1 LFSKRKSRPSTFVF
15 LVGAGLLLFLVL
27 LVAGFAISRYLGDDF
42 LGRLDR
48 GVARY
53 LARNRSSNLNQTT
66 EILSYLAETTTVAG
80 LGVLLFFGARLT
92 WKRWGDSLLVLA
104 ALAGEVVIFLGLTLL
119 VDRNRPMVHR
129 LDAAP
134 PTSSFPSGHM
144 AAAIVLYGAVAIIA
158 SRHLRSRAAVVLLWV
173 VAIVVPLAVGASRM
187 YRGMHYLTDV
197 VGGGVLG
204 TVWLTVST
212 RALAPFRSWQS
223 GRGG

>member
-1 LFSKRKSRPSTFVF
+1 MLSQRRSRRSTFVF
-15 LVGAGLLLFLVL
+15 LVGAGFLLFVVLLLIGL
-27 LVAGFAISRYLGDDF
+27 AISRYLGDDA
-42 LGRLDR
+42 LGRMDR

-53 LARNRSSNLNQTT
+53 LARNRSGDLNQIT
-66 EILSYLAETTTVAG
+66 EMLSYLAETTTVIG
-80 LGVLLFFGARLT
+80 LGVLLFLGARLT

-104 ALAGEVVIFLGLTLL
+104 ALAGEVAIFLGLTAL
-119 VDRNRPMVHR
+119 VDRNRPMVDR
-129 LDAAP
+129 LDVAP

-144 AAAIVLYGAVAIIA
+144 AAAIVLYGVVAIIA
-158 SRHLRSRAAVVLLWV
+158 SRHLRSRAAVVILWL
-173 VAIVVPLAVGASRM
+173 VAIVVPLAVGVSRM

-212 RALAPFRSWQS
+212 RALAPFRSRRS